1 MNKCFFFALVV
12 LCTVNISF
20 AKSSALMDDN
30 DSILTIVPGD
40 TTLKTTY
47 IQNAINYVNT
57 SGGGKV
63 ILTQGT
69 YRIGPISMKS
79 NVNLYIDTL
88 CTLLGSPNMADWT
101 VGGSLLNLINNGG
114 KTLSNVNISGRGTID
129 GSGAPWWAAYN
140 ANNAI
145 SRPRLIYISNTT
157 NLTIDSVYIRNSP
170 SFNVVPSN
178 CTNVVIDHVNIYDTA
193 NSPNTD
199 GIDPSDCKNVLI
211 TNCTIDVGD
220 DNIAIKA
227 GRNNSTLVPGACQDI
242 TVANCTFKHGH
253 GLSVGSETDDGF
265 LNLRATGCT
274 FSSTTNGIRVK
285 SGAGLGGLCQNL
297 YYSNITMSKV
307 TNPIVIDMNYSTS
320 TTYPTDIPSV
330 NGLYINNLTVTGA
343 SNAGTIAGITNGLVQ
358 NVVFSNVNITATTGK
373 MTISNAAGVT
383 LTNCIINKAAA
394 KSGTNVIL
402 TNVTGTRGF

>member
-1 MNKCFFFALVV
+1 MKKSFFFSIIV
-12 LCTVNISF
+12 LCILLSKTTNAST
-20 AKSSALMDDN
+20 LLDDN
-30 DSILTIVPGD
+30 DSTLTAGD
-40 TTLKTTY
+40 TSLKTTY
-47 IQNAINYVNT
+47 IQNAINYVST

-63 ILTQGT
+63 ILTPGT
-69 YRIGPISMKS
+69 YRTAPISMKS
-79 NVNLYIDTL
+79 NVNLYLDSGSV
-88 CTLLGSPNMADWT
+88 LLGSPIMADWS
-101 VGGSLLNLINNGG
+101 VGGALPNMINNGG
-114 KTLSNVNISGRGTID
+114 KTLTNVTISGRGTID

-157 NLTIDSVYIRNSP
+157 NLTIDSVNIRNSP
-170 SFNVVPSN
+170 SFNIVPSN
-178 CTNVVIDHVNIYDTA
+178 CTNVVIDHVNIFDTA

-199 GIDPSDCKNVLI
+199 GIDPSNCRNVLI

-227 GRNNSTLVPGACQDI
+227 GRSNGALVPGTCQDI

-253 GLSVGSETDDGF
+253 GLSIGSETDDGM

-274 FSSTTNGIRVK
+274 FSGTTNGIRVK
-285 SGAGLGGLCQNL
+285 SGAGLGGLSQNL
-297 YYSNITMSKV
+297 YYSNITMTKV
-307 TNPIVIDMNYSTS
+307 TNPIVVDMNYSTS

-330 NGLYINNLTVTGA
+330 NGLYINNLAVTGA
-343 SNAGTIAGITNGLVQ
+343 SNAGIFAGITNGLVQ
-358 NVVFSNVNITATTGK
+358 NVVLSNVNITANSGK
-373 MTISNAAGVT
+373 MTISNAAGIT
-383 LTNCIINKAAA
+383 MTNCIINKNPA

>member
-1 MNKCFFFALVV
+1 MKRSLFFSIIV
-12 LCTVNISF
+12 LCMMHSNIIH
-20 AKSSALMDDN
+20 ATTIYEDN
-30 DSILTIVPGD
+30 DSTLSVASGD
-40 TTLKTTY
+40 TSLQTTY
-47 IQNAINYVNT
+47 IQNAINYVST

-63 ILTQGT
+63 ILTPGI
-69 YRIGPISMKS
+69 YRTAQFSMKS
-79 NVNLYIDTL
+79 NVNLYLDSGSV
-88 CTLLGSPNMADWT
+88 LLGSPIMADWT

-114 KTLSNVNISGRGTID
+114 KTLTNVTISGRGTID

-140 ANNAI
+140 ANNTI

-157 NLTIDSVYIRNSP
+157 NLTIDSISVRNSP
-170 SFNVVPSN
+170 SFNIVPNN
-178 CTNVVIDHVNIYDTA
+178 CTNVVIDHVNIYDTS

-199 GIDPSDCKNVLI
+199 GIDPSNCRNVLI

-227 GRNNSTLVPGACQDI
+227 GRSNGTLVPGTCQDI

-253 GLSVGSETDDGF
+253 GLSIGSETDDGM

-274 FSSTTNGIRVK
+274 FSGTTNGIRVK
-285 SGAGLGGLCQNL
+285 SGAGLGGLSQNL

-307 TNPIVIDMNYSTS
+307 TNPIVVDMNYSTS

-330 NGLYINNLTVTGA
+330 NGLYINNLSVTGA
-343 SNAGTIAGITNGLVQ
+343 SNAGTFNGITNGLIQ
-358 NVVFSNVNITATTGK
+358 NVVLSNVNITASTGK
-373 MTISNAAGVT
+373 MTFTNAAGIT
-383 LTNCIINKAAA
+383 MTNCIINKAAA
-394 KSGTNVIL
+394 KAGTNVIL